1 MNRIKHG
8 KPGGL
13 WTALLAPAWHSGSD
27 ARPSLSR
34 VIDRLRQRWRLRL
47 LLHGL
52 FLTLALMTAL
62 FVISAVLLNY
72 WHFAGPVVWLLR
84 FVMLVTLV
92 GLLLQFCARPLR
104 RRVDDANVALYLQE
118 HEPALKSVV
127 LGAVDAQNA
136 PLPNTSP
143 RLVTRLVEQALDAC
157 AGAGY
162 GHAVEQRKLIR
173 AAAKLGLVLLV
184 IGALIVAAP
193 EFLGFSTAA
202 LLMPWTNAN
211 QYSPYRIELAPG
223 NIEIARGS
231 DQLVSAQIAGFDGND
246 VLLFT
251 SDDTGFSW
259 QQTPMMAGSKPGLY
273 EAFVFDLDQ
282 PLNYYVTGA
291 GRQSA
296 TYRIDVVDIPAIEDI
311 SLRYHFPAYTMLEPE
326 TTHGSGD
333 IAALRGTRVEVRIKP
348 TIEIPGGTL
357 LLDDGQRI
365 DLVEDDGENWLG
377 EISVEQDGAY
387 RVTLQRDSGAVV
399 DASADFRITA
409 LDDGHPWVTI
419 LNPGRDTKVS
429 MIEEPVMKVRAT
441 DDQGIAK
448 LELVLRV
455 NGAEEQ
461 RVKLALTEV
470 NPSALREFDAEH
482 ILYLEDLD
490 LRPGDLISYYV
501 QAEDR
506 APAAQAKSA
515 TSDLFF
521 YQVRPF
527 SLDYRSADQPGGG
540 GGGAQSGQQ
549 QGHLSDQQKQF
560 VVATFKM
567 IRDRDNFDVETYQN
581 NLELLARA
589 QARIRDR
596 VEAIVRR
603 LGSRSIVRRDEQ
615 YRVITTELPLA
626 AEAMIEVEKQL
637 KDVEIGRALADAQ
650 VALVHL
656 QRADA
661 AFREINVSLANRGG
675 GGAGS
680 NADLEDLADLFRLE
694 MDKLRNQYETV
705 QHGQQQQ
712 TAQVI
717 DETLE
722 RLRELAQ
729 RQQRELDHQLRRQ
742 GQAVTDGANANQLA
756 LAAELEEMARQLE
769 RLSRTQPNPQLQQS
783 IRQMRQAAEAMRRAA
798 SNSTGG
804 GANEARQ
811 AAENLREAQRL
822 LDRGR
827 VRQFSDAVERSLRR
841 AELAEKRQAA
851 IKQRV
856 ARLDDKWGE
865 SLKAQL
871 KQLDHKKQA
880 LSEELAKLE
889 NELSQLASTAREEQ
903 PRASQSLKQAIRAAR
918 ENRLHDRIGRTRDM
932 VQLGEKEQALDN
944 ESKIQQGI
952 AQVREHIETA
962 LANVSEQGKRGMQ
975 RALER
980 IRSLTRELQAMRER
994 ATNAGAN
1001 RGSGTLN
1008 PGGSAWGGNLD
1019 IRRQLEGIAANTD
1032 QLGRRLRELGVEAGD
1047 IDTALDRIQELIQA
1061 QNDPDTALSTELTDQ
1076 ALSAL
1081 MELEYRLRQQLDD
1094 PDYIRLLASEST
1106 ELPDNY
1112 KDMVAD
1118 YFRMLS
1124 QP

>member
-1 MNRIKHG
+1 MNRINHG
-8 KPGGL
+8 SSGGI
-13 WTALLAPAWHSGSD
+13 WTALLTPAWHSRSD
-27 ARPSLSR
+27 ARLGLSR

-47 LLHGL
+47 LLNGL

-62 FVISAVLLNY
+62 FVICAALLNL
-72 WHFAGPVVWLLR
+72 WHFASPAVWLLR
-84 FVMLVTLV
+84 LVMLVTLV

-104 RRVDDANVALYLQE
+104 RRVDDAKVALYLQE
-118 HEPALKSVV
+118 HEPALKSIV

-136 PLPNTSP
+136 SLADTSP
-143 RLVTRLVEQALDAC
+143 RLVTRLVEQALDTC
-157 AGAGY
+157 AESGY
-162 GHAVEQRKLIR
+162 GYAVEQRKLTR

-184 IGALIVAAP
+184 IGGLIVSAP
-193 EFLGFSTAA
+193 EFLRFSTAA
-202 LLMPWTNAN
+202 LLMPWTNAS

-231 DQLVSAQIAGFDGND
+231 DQLISAQIAGFDGDD

-251 SDDTGFSW
+251 SDDASDSW
-259 QQTPMMAGSKPGLY
+259 QQMPMMAGTRPGLY
-273 EAFVFDLDQ
+273 ESFVFDLDQ

-291 GRQSA
+291 GQKS
-296 TYRIDVVDIPAIEDI
+296 TIFRIDVADIPAIEDI

-326 TTHGSGD
+326 TSHGSGD
-333 IAALRGTRVEVRIKP
+333 IAALRGTRVEVHIKP
-348 TIEIPGGTL
+348 TIEIPGGSL

-365 DLVEDDGENWLG
+365 DLVKHEAGNWRG
-377 EISVEQDGAY
+377 EIRVEQDGAY
-387 RVTLQRDSGAVV
+387 RVTLQRNSGAVV
-399 DASADFRITA
+399 DASSEFRITA
-409 LDDGHPWVTI
+409 LDDRHPTVTI

-429 MIEEPVMKVRAT
+429 MIEEPVMEVRSS

-448 LELVLRV
+448 LELVFRV
-455 NGAEEQ
+455 NGADQQ
-461 RVKLALTEV
+461 RVKLTPTDA
-470 NPSALREFDAEH
+470 SAGVRGELNAEH
-482 ILYLEDLD
+482 VLYLEDLD
-490 LRPGDLISYYV
+490 VRPGDLVSYYV

-506 APAAQAKSA
+506 APVAQAKSA
-515 TSDLFF
+515 TSDIFF

-527 SLDYRSADQPGGG
+527 SLNYRSDDQQGGGG
-540 GGGAQSGQQ
+540 GGGAQGGQQ

-567 IRDRDNFDVETYQN
+567 IRDRENYDVETYQK

-603 LGSRSIVRRDEQ
+603 LGSRSIVQLDER
-615 YRVITTELPLA
+615 YRVITSELPLA

-637 KDVEIGRALADAQ
+637 KEVEIEQALADAQ
-650 VALVHL
+650 IALVHL

-680 NADLEDLADLFRLE
+680 NANLEDMADLFRLE

-705 QHGQQQQ
+705 QSGQQQPP
-712 TAQVI
+712 TEVI

-729 RQQRELDHQLRRQ
+729 RQQRELDRQLRRQ
-742 GQAVTDGANANQLA
+742 GQVPTEGANAKQLA
-756 LAAELEEMARQLE
+756 LAEELEEVARQLE
-769 RLSRTQPNPQLQQS
+769 KLSRTQPNPQLQQS
-783 IRQMRQAAEAMRRAA
+783 IKQMRQAAEAMRRAA

-822 LDRGR
+822 LDQGR

-841 AELAEKRQAA
+841 AELAEKRQSA
-851 IKQRV
+851 IKQEV
-856 ARLDDKWGE
+856 TRLDDKWGE

-871 KQLDHKKQA
+871 EQLDNKKQA
-880 LSEELAKLE
+880 LSEELTKLE

-903 PRASQSLKQAIRAAR
+903 PQASQPLKQAIRATR

-932 VQLGEKEQALDN
+932 VQLGQKEQALDN
-944 ESKIQQGI
+944 ENNIQQGI

-962 LANVSEQGKRGMQ
+962 LANVVEQGTRGMQ
-975 RALER
+975 RALDR
-980 IRSLTRELQAMRER
+980 LRSLTRELQTMRER
-994 ATNAGAN
+994 SAS
-1001 RGSGTLN
+1001 RGGGTLN
-1008 PGGSAWGGNLD
+1008 PGGTAREGNLD
-1019 IRRQLEGIAANTD
+1019 FRQQLEGIAANAG
-1032 QLGRRLRELGVEAGD
+1032 QLGQRLHELGVEAGD
-1047 IDTALDRIQELIQA
+1047 IDTALDKIQELIRA
-1061 QNDPDTALSTELTDQ
+1061 QNDPNTTLSTELHDQ
-1076 ALSAL
+1076 ALNAL
-1081 MELEYRLRQQLDD
+1081 MELEYRLRQQQDD
-1094 PDYIRLLASEST
+1094 PDYIRLLAAESN
-1106 ELPDNY
+1106 ELADDY

-1118 YFRMLS
+1118 YFRKLS
-1124 QP
+1124 QH

>member
-8 KPGGL
+8 NTGGI
-13 WTALLAPAWHSGSD
+13 WTALLSPAWHSGSN

-34 VIDRLRQRWRLRL
+34 VIDQLRQRWRLRL
-47 LLHGL
+47 LLNGL
-52 FLTLALMTAL
+52 FLTLTFMTVL
-62 FVISAVLLNY
+62 FVICSALLNH
-72 WHFAGPVVWLLR
+72 WHFADPAVWLLR

-104 RRVDDANVALYLQE
+104 RRVGDAKVALYLQE

-136 PLPNTSP
+136 ALPDTSP
-143 RLVTRLVEQALDAC
+143 RLVTHLVEQALDAC
-157 AGAGY
+157 AGVGY
-162 GHAVEQRKLIR
+162 GHSVEKRKLSR
-173 AAAKLGLVLLV
+173 AGAKLGLVLLV
-184 IGALIVAAP
+184 IGALIVSAP
-193 EFLGFSTAA
+193 EFLRFSTAA

-231 DQLVSAQIAGFDGND
+231 DQLISAQIAGFDGDD

-251 SDDTGFSW
+251 SDDAGNSW
-259 QQTPMMAGSKPGLY
+259 QQMPMMAGSKPGLY
-273 EAFVFDLDQ
+273 ESFVFDLDQ

-291 GRQSA
+291 GRQSV
-296 TYRIDVVDIPAIEDI
+296 TYRIDVADIPAIEDI

-326 TTHGSGD
+326 TSHGTGD
-333 IAALRGTRVEVRIKP
+333 IAALRGTRVEVDIKP
-348 TIEIPGGTL
+348 TIEIPGGSL
-357 LLDDGQRI
+357 LLEDGQRI
-365 DLVEDDGENWLG
+365 DLIKHDGENWRG
-377 EISVEQDGAY
+377 EIRVEEDGAY
-387 RVTLQRDSGAVV
+387 RVTLQRKSGTAV
-399 DASADFRITA
+399 DASAEFRITA
-409 LDDGHPWVTI
+409 LDDRHPVVSI
-419 LNPGRDTKVS
+419 LYPGRDSKVS
-429 MIEEPVMKVRAT
+429 MIEEPVMEVRST

-455 NGAEEQ
+455 NGGDEQ
-461 RVKLALTEV
+461 RVKLTPTDASP
-470 NPSALREFDAEH
+470 NARRELDAAH

-490 LRPGDLISYYV
+490 LRAGDLISYYV

-506 APAAQAKSA
+506 APASQAKSA
-515 TSDLFF
+515 TSDIFF

-527 SLDYRSADQPGGG
+527 SLDYRNAAQQGGG
-540 GGGAQSGQQ
+540 GGGAQGGQQ

-567 IRDRDNFDVETYQN
+567 IRDRGNFDVETYRN

-603 LGSRSIVRRDEQ
+603 LGSRSIVQIDEQ

-637 KDVEIGRALADAQ
+637 KAVEIERALADAQ
-650 VALVHL
+650 IALVHL

-661 AFREINVSLANRGG
+661 AFREINVSLGNRG

-680 NADLEDLADLFRLE
+680 NADLEELADLFRLE

-705 QHGQQQQ
+705 QRGQQQPP
-712 TAQVI
+712 AQVI
-717 DETLE
+717 DEALE

-729 RQQRELDHQLRRQ
+729 RQQRELDRQMRRQ
-742 GQAVTDGANANQLA
+742 GQAQTDGASAKQMA

-769 RLSRTQPNPQLQQS
+769 KLSRTQPNPQLQQS
-783 IRQMRQAAEAMRRAA
+783 IKQMRQAAEAMRRTA
-798 SNSTGG
+798 SNSAGG

-822 LDRGR
+822 LDQGR

-851 IKQRV
+851 IKQGV
-856 ARLDDKWGE
+856 ARLDDKWSE
-865 SLKAQL
+865 SLKVQL
-871 KQLDHKKQA
+871 EQLDNKKQA
-880 LSEELAKLE
+880 LSEELSKLE
-889 NELSQLASTAREEQ
+889 NELSQLASTAREDQ
-903 PRASQSLKQAIRAAR
+903 PRASQPLKQAIRATR

-944 ESKIQQGI
+944 ENKIQQGI

-962 LANVSEQGKRGMQ
+962 LANVGEQGERGMQ
-975 RALER
+975 RALDR
-980 IRSLTRELQAMRER
+980 IRSLTRELQTMRER
-994 ATNAGAN
+994 AANAGSN
-1001 RGSGTLN
+1001 RGGGTLN
-1008 PGGSAWGGNLD
+1008 PGGTAWGGNLD
-1019 IRRQLEGIAANTD
+1019 LRQQLEGFAANTD

-1047 IDTALDRIQELIQA
+1047 IDTALDKIQELIRA
-1061 QNDPDTALSTELTDQ
+1061 QNDSDTAPPTELHDQ

-1094 PDYIRLLASEST
+1094 PDYIRLLAAEST
-1106 ELPDNY
+1106 ELPDEY

-1118 YFRMLS
+1118 YFRKLS